1 MFDIMTKGRDTVL
14 KWQKA
19 DTPDPQTWPTGLERR
34 KSLLR
39 QATEIEGRAKDF
51 ARADALRK
59 QADEI
64 EEDKLYPPF

>member
-1 MFDIMTKGRDTVL
+1 MLDMITKGYDTVL

-19 DTPDPQTWPTGLERR
+19 DPMNPQTWPTGLELR
-34 KSLLR
+34 KDLLR
-39 QATEIEGRAKDF
+39 QANEIEWRSKDF

>member
-19 DTPDPQTWPTGLERR
+19 DPTEPGTWPTGLERR

-39 QATEIEGRAKDF
+39 QATEIEWRSKDF